1 MPATSE
7 TGPKA
12 ATSPAPGPSCA
23 PPQLV
28 DAQRL
33 AATWPQRLGERV
45 SMSARIERSID
56 LMTALVTSKGARF
69 VVVLGPDQIWD
80 GERVRVFRVMGSTQ
94 VALGGRVTLPQL
106 LLEADEA
113 CDAG

>member
-7 TGPKA
+7 ATPKA
-12 ATSPAPGPSCA
+12 ATSPPPAPSCA
-23 PPQLV
+23 PPPLV

-33 AATWPQRLGERV
+33 TATWPQRIGERV
-45 SMSARIERSID
+45 RLSARVERSID

-80 GERVRVFRVMGSTQ
+80 GERVLVFRVMGSTQ

-106 LLEADEA
+106 LLEPDET